1 MIEKEAG
8 KAEADCT
15 SCVEKHGQTHPIHN
29 WQVVLTN
36 LRPSSQA
43 YVPSQQKQHVDKNSL
58 LSTVTDWFLF
68 SFSEDR
74 DWENSWLWVYLKL
87 TELSFQAEGPEHILA
102 NEKGERK
109 TYILRV
115 CGYIWLEDEHEKSEK
130 QKWHYFM
137 EK

>member
-8 KAEADCT
+8 EAEADCT
-15 SCVEKHGQTHPIHN
+15 SYVEKHGQTSYT
-29 WQVVLTN
+29 QLTGSVN
-36 LRPSSQA
+36 KSETIFTA
-43 YVPSQQKQHVDKNSL
+43 YVPSQQKQHVDKKSL

-87 TELSFQAEGPEHILA
+87 TELSFQAEGPEHTLA
-102 NEKGERK
+102 KEKGERK